1 MEVDSVGAEQRAV
14 RAWTD
19 IWWATIPYLSDDT
32 SDFSEYEE
40 EEDGHL
46 DRRMSSQLEPHV
58 EPGNLKRRQM
68 RTMTTLMARHDM

>member
-19 IWWATIPYLSDDT
+19 MVGDDSLSDDT